1 MRGTLKEQKMGV
13 TQMRVG
19 DADRQFSV
27 TILLVSLFGML
38 YLAYWVYREIP
49 VAGWRVAHF
58 LMIYLVA
65 VLLYANLGVWIHEQ
79 LHCLAFRG
87 TALEKRTRISFSR
100 KYILAL
106 RGHYRVEGV
115 IEYRTIRRALMAPF
129 GLVVALVA
137 MGLIGS
143 LFLPGWWLPLML
155 SMAVV
160 GVVDMTHDLYWI
172 SGIHKIGDKGRYWDN
187 GRELL
192 VVWKD

>member
-1 MRGTLKEQKMGV
+1 
-13 TQMRVG
+13 
-19 DADRQFSV
+19 
-27 TILLVSLFGML
+27 
-38 YLAYWVYREIP
+38 
-49 VAGWRVAHF
+49 
-58 LMIYLVA
+58 
-65 VLLYANLGVWIHEQ
+65 
-79 LHCLAFRG
+79 
-87 TALEKRTRISFSR
+87 
-100 KYILAL
+100 
-106 RGHYRVEGV
+106 
-115 IEYRTIRRALMAPF
+115 MAPF